1 MNILTPGVGG
11 LVTTTVLNAKLGEV
25 ETKIPD
31 DNGLVKKK
39 VYNAKRLDFEANI
52 LLYLIK

>member
-1 MNILTPGVGG
+1 MGG